1 MVLTLV
7 QILAYQQTSHYQ
19 CPANSAW
26 TRTKPLNY
34 FAVSHLLSLV
44 LYTFT
49 DRIADIKHSV
59 SSTGY
64 NYSCQSTSSSLISLP
79 PKLLSPPPPPLIYGV
94 WSRLILILF
103 DFSL

>member
-34 FAVSHLLSLV
+34 FAVSHSLSVLLFKKVFRSDMM
-44 LYTFT
+44 T
-49 DRIADIKHSV
+49 DIKHKVTDIEQYV
-59 SSTGY
+59 SSAVY
-64 NYSCQSTSSSLISLP
+64 KHSSPVSYTHLTLP
-79 PKLLSPPPPPLIYGV
+79 TKLSV
-94 WSRLILILF
+94 
-103 DFSL
+103 